1 MILLVVL
8 ASILIAAVTVYQY
21 KEQSQDYHRMRLER
35 KESQL
40 ISSINYVLK
49 ASSWEI
55 KTENLAGLKNKNNNL
70 TNQDALKKASLRLML
85 TKEEIIE
92 LSLLNLILNYPDYSE
107 NKIEELSTIDFS
119 FKDNENF
126 LSELISSLT
135 NQNVR
140 PKDNLLKKLEI
151 NFDPLLKKINMYA
164 NNKSII
170 NNLDQNS
177 FSSFFEDYL
186 AELHLFKKNK
196 ELSNL
201 ESELVKNP
209 SQDMYDRYISLKNS

>member
-1 MILLVVL
+1 
-8 ASILIAAVTVYQY
+8 
-21 KEQSQDYHRMRLER
+21 
-35 KESQL
+35 
-40 ISSINYVLK
+40 
-49 ASSWEI
+49 
-55 KTENLAGLKNKNNNL
+55 
-70 TNQDALKKASLRLML
+70 ML

-92 LSLLNLILNYPDYSE
+92 LSLLNLILNYPDFSE

-135 NQNVR
+135 NQNIR
-140 PKDNLLKKLEI
+140 SKDNLIKKLEI
-151 NFDPLLKKINMYA
+151 NFDTLLKKINMYA

-186 AELHLFKKNK
+186 AELNLFKKNK

-209 SQDMYDRYISLKNS
+209 SQDMYDRYISSEK

>member
-1 MILLVVL
+1 
-8 ASILIAAVTVYQY
+8 
-21 KEQSQDYHRMRLER
+21 
-35 KESQL
+35 
-40 ISSINYVLK
+40 
-49 ASSWEI
+49 
-55 KTENLAGLKNKNNNL
+55 
-70 TNQDALKKASLRLML
+70 ML

-177 FSSFFEDYL
+177 FSSFFEDY
-186 AELHLFKKNK
+186 
-196 ELSNL
+196 
-201 ESELVKNP
+201 
-209 SQDMYDRYISLKNS
+209 